1 MSPRLAFALESLERA
16 GRLTLEYF
24 RAGTTVETKGDKTP
38 VTIADREA
46 EALLR
51 EAIGRAYPG
60 ETILGEEQGLASG
73 SGEGRWVIDPIDGTK
88 SFICGVPLYANLLSY
103 EIDDEPA
110 LAACCFPALGEMIW
124 AERGQGSFLNE
135 RPIRVSTRT
144 SLEGAV
150 ICTASVFGLRRRG
163 VLEQVVAL
171 SERAL
176 ATRTWC
182 DAYGHAMVA
191 RGAADAM
198 IDPSVARWDISAMSL
213 IVREAGGRFTDFS
226 GGDAL
231 GAEGLSSNGLL
242 HESVLEVLRK

>member
-51 EAIGRAYPG
+51 E
-60 ETILGEEQGLASG
+60 
-73 SGEGRWVIDPIDGTK
+73 
-88 SFICGVPLYANLLSY
+88 NLLSY